1 MVLINV
7 SCHVLQENHYP
18 NIELNRLAVATKYS
32 KNVFAGGFHKFSSW
46 QQFATNP
53 KFKIVLKDKNKDG
66 LCTFIVSLQTKLS
79 GIEKKMDEVGFGIFK
94 FKNNERLDEKFL
106 KKSQNQVGNSGDSVE
121 CLPQVTKQ
129 FYLKPGKYIIV
140 PFTKRANQ
148 AGDFLLRIFSEKPSD
163 LKAIV

>member
-1 MVLINV
+1 MFKVLLGIYNFA
-7 SCHVLQENHYP
+7 SA
-18 NIELNRLAVATKYS
+18 LNFCSVQTKKPIY
-32 KNVFAGGFHKFSSW
+32 HKFSSW

-53 KFKIVLKDKNKDG
+53 NFKIVLKDENKDG

-121 CLPQVTKQ
+121 ELPQVTKQ
-129 FYLKPGKYIIV
+129 FKLKPGKYIII

-148 AGDFLLRIFSEKPSD
+148 EGDFLLRIFSEKPSYLQELFSEFHD
-163 LKAIV
+163 CV